1 VNRPAPR
8 RAPND
13 LRQYDDLAGEWWD
26 PAGAFSS
33 LHWLARA
40 RARLIPPAP
49 RPGARLLDVGCGGGL
64 LAPHVHGY
72 RHVGVDLSEPG
83 LAIAAQHG
91 VEGVHADVAALPFED
106 ASFDVVVAGEI
117 LEHVTDLEGT
127 VAEALRVLAP
137 GGTFVCDTI
146 NATWFARLALVTI
159 GERVRGGPPPAC
171 HDPALFVP
179 PERLQELCAGH
190 GVALEVHGLRPAALQ
205 LIAFQLRRRT
215 DVEMV
220 RTRSLAAVYQGS
232 GVKVQARTRS
242 SAA

>member
-1 VNRPAPR
+1 VNGPAAR

-13 LRQYDDLAGEWWD
+13 LRQYDDLAAEWWD

-49 RPGARLLDVGCGGGL
+49 GPGAQLLDVGCGGGL

-72 RHVGVDLSEPG
+72 RHVGVDLSLPG
-83 LAIAAQHG
+83 LAVAAEHG

-127 VAEALRVLAP
+127 VAEALRVLKP

-146 NATWFARLALVTI
+146 NATRFARLALVII

-171 HDPALFVP
+171 HDAALFVP
-179 PERLQELCAGH
+179 PKRLQALCAGH
-190 GVALEVHGLRPAALQ
+190 GVALEVHGLRPAVLQ
-205 LIAFQLRRRT
+205 FLAFTLRRRT

-232 GVKVQARTRS
+232 GVKAT
-242 SAA
+242 A